1 MALLSVGA
9 EMHDGC
15 RDAVCLPSNLKSIRV
30 GKDRERDVPRIEIEG
45 DGVLH
50 KSLKKGFPIARQLYV

>member
-9 EMHDGC
+9 KMHDGH

-30 GKDRERDVPRIEIEG
+30 GKERERDVPRIEIEG

-50 KSLKKGFPIARQLYV
+50 KLLRVSL